1 MAETSSKKRRVVKK
15 PTTLRQQ
22 QAAKSS
28 KATAKPR
35 RIKRGA
41 SAVNKPLKQVYG
53 FVKKVL
59 KRFSF
64 LLLPFKT
71 RVAKLIGRIL
81 YKALGIGY
89 FVNSWREVRQVT
101 WPNAKETTKLT
112 IAVFVFAIIFSGLV
126 AILDY
131 GLDKIFQRLL
141 LS

>member
-1 MAETSSKKRRVVKK
+1 MAESTGKKRRVIKK
-15 PTTLRQQ
+15 PETVRQ
-22 QAAKSS
+22 QAAKASEAKTSS
-28 KATAKPR
+28 PR

-41 SAVNKPLKQVYG
+41 STAAKPFKKSLIFLGKLLKP
-53 FVKKVL
+53 
-59 KRFSF
+59 FSF

-71 RVAKLIGRIL
+71 RLARLIGRIL
-81 YKALGIGY
+81 VKVFGINY
-89 FVNSWREVRQVT
+89 FINSWREVRQVT